1 MVSSIRAER
10 ISASSSVAGHASPM
24 PSVSRNWG
32 RYDVTAPL
40 IPQARDVA
48 ILGDERPQGQPWPC

>member
-48 ILGDERPQGQPWPC
+48 ILGDERP